1 MSPVKR
7 ILDVAVDL
15 AGVAAGLAVSLM
27 MLHVTIDIVLRFLFD
42 APLTGTITFV
52 SHYYM
57 VFLVCLPL
65 AFVER
70 ADGHIAVDVV
80 TDRLP
85 ERWSYHLRHIAL
97 IPSAAVVGLVAY
109 ATWDEAVGKY
119 QRGTFLM
126 EQGLEVP
133 IWIGYFALPLG
144 YGLMA
149 LYLLLKFAGYLQG
162 RPITSMVEAST
173 AAYEGTVND

>member
-1 MSPVKR
+1 MGPVKR
-7 ILDVAVDL
+7 ILDVMVDA
-15 AGVAAGLAVSLM
+15 AGVVAALAVMAM
-27 MLHVTIDIVLRFLFD
+27 MVHVTLDIVLRYLFD

-70 ADGHIAVDVV
+70 MDGHIAVDVV
-80 TDRLP
+80 TERMP

-97 IPSAAVVGLVAY
+97 LPSAAVVGLVAY
-109 ATWDEAVGKY
+109 ATWDEAASKFE
-119 QRGTFLM
+119 RGVFIM
-126 EQGLEVP
+126 ENDMQVP

-144 YGLMA
+144 YGLMG
-149 LYLLLKFAGYLQG
+149 LYLLLKFAAYTQG
-162 RPITSMVEAST
+162 RPITHGRGAV
-173 AAYEGTVND
+173 AAPESAPHD